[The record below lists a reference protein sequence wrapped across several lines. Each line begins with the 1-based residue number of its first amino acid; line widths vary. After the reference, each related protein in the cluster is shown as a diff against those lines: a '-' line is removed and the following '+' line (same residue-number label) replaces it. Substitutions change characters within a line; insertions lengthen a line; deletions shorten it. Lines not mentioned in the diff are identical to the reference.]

1 MHDEP
6 EVAMVAMLSASL
18 ALVRP
23 VGFTAQETA
32 EWLDVAFDA
41 VSHLPYEIFEK
52 GAKAARRTCTH
63 HSQIIPAIISETK
76 DAMAWHNRERPIE
89 RRLRL
94 VSPESEIVDPAPKEP
109 PPDPNTLMPTLR
121 RMGLSKGWIIERNGQ
136 LEWAED
142 SAA

>member
-23 VGFTAQETA
+23 VGMTAQETA

-41 VSHLPYEIFEK
+41 VSHLPFEIFEK
-52 GAKAARRTCTH
+52 GVRAARRTCTH
-63 HSQIIPAIISETK
+63 HSQIVPAIITATK
-76 DAMAWHNRERPIE
+76 EALAWHERERPAPV
-89 RRLRL
+89 LRL
-94 VSPESEIVDPAPKEP
+94 VGPASEPVAFEPDPL
-109 PPDPNTLMPTLR
+109 PDPNTLMPNLC
-121 RMGLSKGWIIERNGQ
+121 RMGLSKGWIIERNGK